1 MIFRDG
7 SECEKER
14 EESRSLLVIAQIILG
29 QGYPE
34 THQSRDSLQRNIPIW
49 GTVSEAPSI
58 FWNSDVWRHSEL
70 KTPEKKK

>member
-34 THQSRDSLQRNIPIW
+34 THQSRDSLQRNILI
-49 GTVSEAPSI
+49 
-58 FWNSDVWRHSEL
+58 
-70 KTPEKKK
+70 